1 MLSMIL
7 RGLMNGSYLLRWP
20 VIGILTGTLAEET
33 SPFPA
38 SPLLESVV
46 PRCMPI
52 LVHYGTFSLISSL

>member
-1 MLSMIL
+1 
-7 RGLMNGSYLLRWP
+7 MNGSYLLRWP